1 MRLLLSAGW
10 GQDFKVQAV
19 SFFMKV
25 LRFALIGL
33 SLFSLLGCAY
43 VGPQSSLSG
52 EVFVV
57 NENSKFLPS
66 EGVYGRFEVIQKGTQ
81 LNLLKKGWGFSL
93 VKLADGRTGEVS
105 SESLAVDPRGWLSPV
120 AEVSEVVSRGGE
132 TDSVDGGFQL
142 SDYPSNS
149 GGVSEFIPVEPELP
163 TW

>member
-1 MRLLLSAGW
+1 
-10 GQDFKVQAV
+10 
-19 SFFMKV
+19 MKV

-33 SLFSLLGCAY
+33 SLFSFLGCSHLRQ
-43 VGPQSSLSG
+43 QSSLSG

-66 EGVYGRFEVIQKGTQ
+66 AGVYGRFELIQKGTQ

-105 SESLAVDPRGWLSPV
+105 SESLSVDPRGWLTPV
-120 AEVSEVVSRGGE
+120 VEVSEVVSSGGE
-132 TDSVDGGFQL
+132 TDSGDDEFQL

-163 TW
+163 VWP